1 MRWIYVAI
9 IVLFAAA
16 TLIFALQNLE
26 IVTMSFLSFKARA
39 PLALL
44 AVVAYLVGAATGGSL
59 LALLRR
65 SYEGSRRSMV
75 GSS

>member
-1 MRWIYVAI
+1 MRWIYLAI
-9 IVLFAAA
+9 VVVFVLI

-26 IVTMSFLSFKARA
+26 TVTISFLGFQIRA

-44 AVVAYLVGAATGGSL
+44 TMVTYLLGAATGGSL

-65 SYEGSRRSMV
+65 SYRGSRKAI
-75 GSS
+75 GTW